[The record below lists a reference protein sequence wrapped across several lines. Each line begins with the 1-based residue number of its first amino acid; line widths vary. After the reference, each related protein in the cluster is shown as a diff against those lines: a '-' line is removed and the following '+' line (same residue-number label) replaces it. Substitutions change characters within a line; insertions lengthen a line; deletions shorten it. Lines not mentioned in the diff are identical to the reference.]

1 MPNRHGKDTDLLY
14 GSYDIS
20 AYSTEVS
27 VSSKLETAE
36 TTTLGSSAKAY
47 IAGLGDATISVKGLF
62 EANAAATDAVV
73 DAYITADSTPAV
85 TIAPDGGF
93 VNPVSGAGRRCYLA
107 QVKNTSKEIS
117 SPVSDVV
124 SLNLELQCS
133 GGARGGLVLE
143 YNRADT
149 ASTNGTNYLDN
160 GASAA
165 TTTIGATGNLHVTAN
180 TRTTASVIKIQ
191 HSTDNSTF
199 VDLIT
204 FSTVALGALTSEQ
217 VSVTTNP
224 VNRYIRAISTLTAGS
239 GTITFT
245 ISFARSKN

>member
-1 MPNRHGKDTDLLY
+1 MPNRHGKDADIMY

-20 AYSTEVS
+20 AYSTEVA
-27 VSSKLETAE
+27 VSNKFETAE

-47 IAGLGDATISVKGLF
+47 IAGLQDATISIKGLF
-62 EANAAATDAVV
+62 EANVAATDAAM

-85 TIAPDGGF
+85 TVGIDGGF
-93 VNPVSGAGRRCYLA
+93 VNPVSGAGRRAYLA
-107 QVKNTSKEIS
+107 QVKSTSKEINA
-117 SPVSDVV
+117 PVADVV
-124 SLNLELQCS
+124 SLNVELQCS
-133 GGARGGLVLE
+133 GGARGGYILE

-160 GASAA
+160 GSGAA

-180 TRTTASVIKIQ
+180 TRSTASVIKIQ
-191 HSTDNSTF
+191 HSTDNSTW

-204 FSTVALGALTSEQ
+204 FTTVGATTVTSEQ
-217 VSVTTNP
+217 VSVATNP
-224 VNRYIRAISTLTAGS
+224 VNRYIRAISTLTAGT